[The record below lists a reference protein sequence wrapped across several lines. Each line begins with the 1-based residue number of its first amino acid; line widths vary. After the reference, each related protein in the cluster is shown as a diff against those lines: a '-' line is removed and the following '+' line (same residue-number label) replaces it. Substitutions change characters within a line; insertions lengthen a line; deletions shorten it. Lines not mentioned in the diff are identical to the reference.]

1 MYQYGDKNF
10 LNDIK
15 KFNEM
20 YGQPSN
26 DRPTLISVERLENFK
41 SVLMEEFKE
50 IDGIIKQYREK
61 EGNLTEEDKLEILT
75 SLSDWLGDIIVYANN
90 EARKHGLPM
99 DKILEII
106 MESNFSKLG
115 EDGMPIRDERG
126 KVIKGPNYWAPEEK
140 IKDYLQK
147 LYSERHK

>member
-1 MYQYGDKNF
+1 M
-10 LNDIK
+10 NDIK